1 MILFCIALFVIIAI
15 LVLLF
20 NHGAHKGISREEED
34 REEMRILAKKA
45 KSKKKQ

>member
-1 MILFCIALFVIIAI
+1 MILFYIALFVIIVI

-20 NHGAHKGISREEED
+20 SNGAHKGLSREEED